1 MPTVPT
7 ATSGC
12 AILTATANGTYR
24 NEREREGALRPT
36 RRLLSPRET
45 ERGREGR
52 TWYPCTTGIFCA
64 AQLLPE
70 LTSTRSTPSFF
81 SSSASKTVCPMPHC
95 SHFPPASLFRTHR
108 PIRSAEPHEERSF
121 CPRGTDGLDDAER
134 EAHMILEGLTTV
146 VIRARVCERREEGV

>member
-1 MPTVPT
+1 MRITQELTSEKDDVRLPPPSTSFACRGVVIMPTVPT
-7 ATSGC
+7 ATSEC
-12 AILTATANGTYR
+12 AFLTATANGTYR

-52 TWYPCTTGIFCA
+52 TWYPRTTGIFCT

-81 SSSASKTVCPMPHC
+81 SSS
-95 SHFPPASLFRTHR
+95 R
-108 PIRSAEPHEERSF
+108 
-121 CPRGTDGLDDAER
+121 
-134 EAHMILEGLTTV
+134 
-146 VIRARVCERREEGV
+146 